1 MVDTILELTKNLV
14 GMKTPC
20 GDIRRLNR
28 CMDFIIDDFHDIAR
42 VKRFQYNR
50 FPSIFISNFKRPKII
65 LNSNIDVVGADES
78 MFIPKVK
85 AGKLYG
91 RGAYDSKAQVAAF
104 MHVLKENPNANI
116 GLMITS
122 DGETGGKW
130 GSGRLVKD
138 FPCKFVIVGEP
149 TNLDIV
155 YETKGALW
163 IDVEYR
169 GKSSDSSEPWKGSN
183 AIEEG
188 MLKLEKIFK
197 KYNKKSGFN
206 PTCNLAAVTTKNT
219 FYNKVP
225 DQAVF
230 SLDIR
235 FVGSPEPILKE
246 LKKHKFIFDGK
257 RYPTLNK
264 KIFPALKTKQNDP
277 YLQSFKKIAEKT
289 TKKKIS
295 LRKDS
300 GFTDARYF
308 KNAIEFGAKGANV
321 HSEGEYVDIKS
332 IHQVHDVITA
342 FVKQQE
348 EKNKSSK

>member
-1 MVDTILELTKNLV
+1 MADELLELTKNLV

-28 CMDFIIDDFHDIAR
+28 CMDFVIDYFHDTVK

-50 FPSIFISNFKRPKII
+50 FPSVIISNYVRPNII
-65 LNSNIDVVGADES
+65 LNSNIDVVGADDS

-85 AGKLYG
+85 NGKLYG

-104 MHVLKENPNANI
+104 MKVIKDNPTASI

-138 FPCKFVIVGEP
+138 YPCKFVIVGEP
-149 TNLDIV
+149 TDLDIV

-163 IDVEYR
+163 IDVEYK
-169 GKSSDSSEPWKGSN
+169 GKSCDSSEPWKGVN

-188 MLKLEKIFK
+188 IKKINKVFK
-197 KYNKKSGFN
+197 AYNSKSGFN
-206 PTCNLAAVTTKNT
+206 PTYSLAAITTRNT
-219 FYNKVP
+219 FYNKIP

-235 FVGSPEPILKE
+235 FVGSPEPILKA
-246 LKKHKFIFDGK
+246 LKKEKFVFDGK
-257 RYPTLNK
+257 KYPVLNK
-264 KIFPALKTKQNDP
+264 KIFPALKTKQDDK
-277 YLQSFKKIAEKT
+277 YLQLFKKAAEKAIN
-289 TKKKIS
+289 KNIK

-308 KNAIEFGAKGANV
+308 KNAIEFGAQGENA
-321 HSEGEYVDIKS
+321 HSDGEYVDIKS
-332 IHQVHDVITA
+332 IHKVYDAVSA
-342 FVKQQE
+342 FVKAQE
-348 EKNKSSK
+348 EKNK